1 MSDINLKCNSI
12 ILDTS
17 AVVEYIKQTD
27 KGAVVRTYW
36 QNPENIIIL
45 PSVVIAELKSVLIRR
60 KLNSNVIN
68 LLIESCTILDL
79 TKEIALIAGE
89 LHSKLRQKNVSLA
102 DCIIMAHVEQSNSL
116 LLTSDIHF
124 KNFKNAILL

>member
-27 KGAVVRTYW
+27 KGAVVRTYL

>member
-89 LHSKLRQKNVSLA
+89 LHSKLRQKDVSLA